1 MKTLTPVLALVI
13 IVSIAGIGSAQAQT
27 GNSYT
32 CIASVATEGGIQ
44 VLGTTKVTGN
54 PIAVAA
60 SACHD
65 FTRKAFAANT
75 DWSNPDKVCARYPS
89 GTLRTV
95 LALDHFQEV
104 GHTNGYNRVAGF
116 SCLCNG
122 AKNVTQLPTQPIVVQ
137 H

>member
-1 MKTLTPVLALVI
+1 MKTLTSVLALI
-13 IVSIAGIGSAQAQT
+13 FISLAAIGTARAQT
-27 GNSYT
+27 YT
-32 CIASVATEGGIQ
+32 CVASVATEGGIQ
-44 VLGTTKVTGN
+44 VLGTSKVSGT
-54 PIAVAA
+54 PVAVAA

-95 LALDHFQEV
+95 LALDHFEEM
-104 GHTNGYNRVAGF
+104 GHSNGYNRVAGF
-116 SCLCNG
+116 SCLCNA
-122 AKNVTQLPTQPIVVQ
+122 AKNVTQLPTQPTVVQ

>member
-1 MKTLTPVLALVI
+1 MKHIMSVLALVI
-13 IVSIAGIGSAQAQT
+13 VSLVGIGSAQAQT
-27 GNSYT
+27 GDNYT

-44 VLGTTKVTGN
+44 VLGTTKVSGT
-54 PIAVAA
+54 PVAVAA

-65 FTRKAFAANT
+65 FTRKAFAANA

-95 LALDHFQEV
+95 LALDYFQEL

-116 SCLCNG
+116 SCLCN
-122 AKNVTQLPTQPIVVQ
+122 ASKNVTQLPTQPSVIQ
-137 H
+137 R